1 MSVRRIT
8 LVLIALAVAVL
19 IGLVYF
25 RTLHQRAARL
35 QHTQVTEE
43 EERREVI
50 APPIS
55 TPTDVKSSA
64 QLFWVSATQPD
75 ELAPVTIQL
84 PLSADPVE
92 RAKQLIEDLIANPP
106 SPAQRT
112 LPTGATLLDFYILP
126 DGTAVADFSDELAS
140 EMPSGILSEWMA
152 VSSLA
157 QTLGANV
164 PSIMRLKI
172 LIHGQEA
179 ETLAGHIDLSGFFE
193 VRPAGAT
200 PATPSTPQ
208 TPAPSTNPPAKSGGT
223 APSPQKPK
231 SLP

>member
-1 MSVRRIT
+1 MRRIT
-8 LVLIALAVAVL
+8 LILIALAAAVL
-19 IGLVYF
+19 VGLVYF

-35 QHTQVTEE
+35 QHTQATEE
-43 EERREVI
+43 QERREVI

-55 TPTDVKSSA
+55 TPTDVKSNA
-64 QLFWVSATQPD
+64 QLFWVSTTQPD
-75 ELAPVTIQL
+75 QLAPVTVQL

-92 RAKQLIEDLIANPP
+92 RAKQLIEELIANPP

-112 LPTGATLLDFYILP
+112 LPTGATLLNFYILP
-126 DGTAVADFSDELAS
+126 DGTAVADFSDEMAS

-164 PSIMRLKI
+164 PSITRLKI
-172 LIHGQEA
+172 LIHGQGA

-193 VRPAGAT
+193 VRPAIMT
-200 PATPSTPQ
+200 PAAPSNPPS
-208 TPAPSTNPPAKSGGT
+208 PAPSVNPPAKSG
-223 APSPQKPK
+223 APQKPK
-231 SLP
+231 SLL

>member
-208 TPAPSTNPPAKSGGT
+208 TPAPSANPTAKPGG
-223 APSPQKPK
+223 AVPSPQKPK

>member
-8 LVLIALAVAVL
+8 LILIALAVAVL

-172 LIHGQEA
+172 LIRGQEA

-223 APSPQKPK
+223 VPSPQKPK

>member
-64 QLFWVSATQPD
+64 QLFWVSTTQPD

-172 LIHGQEA
+172 LIRGQEA

-208 TPAPSTNPPAKSGGT
+208 TPVPSANFPAKSGGT
-223 APSPQKPK
+223 VPSPQKPK